1 MGNERNEKLAILNG
15 LAGNYSAVL
24 SDETSKMW
32 LFLLKEYSVAQV
44 QAAALNL
51 IRKHSDVP
59 YKAMPPFAMM
69 QKELDILTGT
79 VRGEEN
85 IALQAEAEWNALLE
99 WIEGYGSWRIPDLEP
114 VTARVVRMMGGWQC
128 VCAWLE
134 KDLNWRHKEFVDLWK
149 QVQGKEKFVAIGA
162 KAVKRLETPTENR
175 YLDDLLIE
183 HRPQPEPEPPQVMPQ
198 PTPQAITASDTQP
211 QEMPAAPKPTRKDYQ
226 PRTACTPSEMLDRA
240 MLLALRDKLRGTQR
254 ATA

>member
-134 KDLNWRHKEFVDLWK
+134 KDLNWRHKEFVELWK
-149 QVQGKEKFVAIGA
+149 QVQGKEEFVAIGA
-162 KAVKRLETPTENR
+162 NAVKRLEMPTENR
-175 YLDDLLIE
+175 QLDDLRIE
-183 HRPQPEPEPPQVMPQ
+183 HRPQTTPEPPQAM
-198 PTPQAITASDTQP
+198 PQAITVDTQQ
-211 QEMPAAPKPTRKDYQ
+211 QEMPVAQKTARKDYQ
-226 PRTACTPSEMLDRA
+226 LRTACTPSEMLDRA

>member
-69 QKELDILTGT
+69 QKELDILDGT

-99 WIEGYGSWRIPDLEP
+99 WIEGYGSWRTPDLEP

-128 VCAWLE
+128 ACAWLE
-134 KDLNWRHKEFVDLWK
+134 KDLNWRHKEFTELWE
-149 QVQGKEKFVAIGA
+149 QVQGKEEFVAIGA
-162 KAVKRLETPTENR
+162 HAVKQLELPPAKREMNMAVLQDFKR
-175 YLDDLLIE
+175 SLCAMPQNVIE
-183 HRPQPEPEPPQVMPQ
+183 EPKPREPEE
-198 PTPQAITASDTQP
+198 D
-211 QEMPAAPKPTRKDYQ
+211 PAPAVRAEYVPKL
-226 PRTACTPSEMLDRA
+226 PRSREEEDMRNA
-240 MLLALRDKLRGTQR
+240 LLALREMQR
-254 ATA
+254 ATPAEAVA